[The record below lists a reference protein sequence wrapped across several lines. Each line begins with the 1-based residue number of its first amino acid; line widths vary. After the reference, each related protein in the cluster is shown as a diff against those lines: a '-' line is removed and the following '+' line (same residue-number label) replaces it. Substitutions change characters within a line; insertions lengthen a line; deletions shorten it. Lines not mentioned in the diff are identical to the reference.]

1 MTAPATT
8 SPETVDQPATQS
20 DTPSVTGPADVPV
33 AGLCAVC
40 PHPLADHDRIAL
52 RFCQATG
59 AQGSSR
65 GCSCR

>member
-8 SPETVDQPATQS
+8 SPETVDQPAT
-20 DTPSVTGPADVPV
+20 DPSDVPV